1 MPKHTAKDLE
11 MQPTGQ
17 TQNSW
22 AVPNPMRFNR
32 KQSHAVAAALGMV
45 MVDRVNNGLS
55 ALPQEAHRAIQASMR
70 QRKPKKG
77 SGENQKAGLLKEA
90 KDRLPAMSEQFGARS
105 GSDTSSLAPSLSSEW
120 DDDEGDDEP
129 NDLDPS
135 LIFSMERTVLS
146 AYNQAFQIMMV
157 GGGLMAV
164 GAKNDDTPIGLGIVI
179 FVSGIIYG
187 AISYGLHIQRLNALR
202 RGEKITM
209 FSSAAWIGA
218 LMLFATIGMSIELYY
233 AIVYPYLERAQ
244 EVSFSSDSLGG
255 RGVAANATLP

>member
-1 MPKHTAKDLE
+1 
-11 MQPTGQ
+11 MQSTGQ

-22 AVPNPMRFNR
+22 AVPNRSQSLGR
-32 KQSHAVAAALGMV
+32 ESHAVAAALGMV

-55 ALPQEAHRAIQASMR
+55 ALPQEAHRAIQASL
-70 QRKPKKG
+70 RKRRPKKG
-77 SGENQKAGLLKEA
+77 AGENPKAGLLKEA
-90 KDRLPAMSEQFGARS
+90 QDRLPVMSEQFGSTS
-105 GSDTSSLAPSLSSEW
+105 GSDTSSLAPSLRSEW
-120 DDDEGDDEP
+120 DDDADDDEP

-164 GAKNDDTPIGLGIVI
+164 GAKNDDTPVGLGIVI

-244 EVSFSSDSLGG
+244 EVSFKLPS
-255 RGVAANATLP
+255 NATFP